1 MKKKLP
7 IIILLALVTI
17 GGATFFVVR
26 GKKGQPT
33 EENQQQEKEKKRI
46 TEPVNQ
52 IPVKERP
59 YMQIKPV
66 SGGRHIII
74 AVNSLKKPAD
84 QLEYELEYQ
93 SGEQIKGAFD
103 QIDLSQVPVEHKK
116 MLGTCSAGG
125 ACTYHEDVKGGSLL
139 GRFSSTED
147 KYVLKSDWRYLDNT
161 NRETKISS
169 RDAKFKLN
177 SESLADQRYLIV
189 YNSPGYP
196 QGLDKEPISNFY
208 ALSASNE
215 LNGEGELTIRAN
227 EENEQATIVGYN
239 GTEWVEFESQI
250 DGKEVTAQVELM
262 PLYLVKK

>member
-1 MKKKLP
+1 
-7 IIILLALVTI
+7 
-17 GGATFFVVR
+17 
-26 GKKGQPT
+26 
-33 EENQQQEKEKKRI
+33 
-46 TEPVNQ
+46 
-52 IPVKERP
+52 
-59 YMQIKPV
+59 MQIKPV

-74 AVNSLKKPAD
+74 AVNNLKKPAD

-103 QIDLSQVPVEHKK
+103 QIDLSQVPVEHEK

-139 GRFSSTED
+139 GRFSSAED

-161 NRETKISS
+161 NGETKISS

-196 QGLDKEPISNFY
+196 QGLDKEPISDFY
-208 ALSASNE
+208 ALSAPNE
-215 LNGEGELTIRAN
+215 LSGAGELTIRAD
-227 EENEQATIVGYN
+227 EEAENAVIAGYD
-239 GTEWVEFESQI
+239 GQDWVEFESEI
-250 DGKEVTAQVELM
+250 DGKEVTAEVELM
-262 PLYLVKK
+262 SLYLVTK